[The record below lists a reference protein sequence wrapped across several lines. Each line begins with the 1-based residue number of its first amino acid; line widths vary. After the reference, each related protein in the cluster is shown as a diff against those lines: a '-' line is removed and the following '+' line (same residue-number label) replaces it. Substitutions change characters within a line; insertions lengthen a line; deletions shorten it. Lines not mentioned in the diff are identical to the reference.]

1 MTAKVLLLKGLDCPH
16 CGSVIENSAKNLE
29 GVRAAELNLLRQ
41 QLKIDL
47 SEDADSEV
55 IIKKITDLVAS
66 LEPEVE
72 VSEMTGGSD
81 PVSDADKSEDNSLRR
96 SVIKLLAAALIYAGA
111 ILWQHYNGN
120 NALTVVFFLLALLT
134 AGGEVIL
141 TACKNIVKGRV
152 FDENFLMSLATIG
165 AFAISDYK
173 EGVAV
178 MLFYQVGELFQS
190 YAVGR
195 SRKSISSLMDI
206 RPDYANLKVGDDYQR
221 VNPETVQIGDIIQVR
236 AGEKIPLDGVVL
248 NGFSMV
254 DTSALTGESVPRDIS
269 SGSDVLSGCINLNG
283 VLEVRV
289 TKVFGESTVMQIL
302 DLVENATGKKS
313 RSENFITRFARY
325 YTPVVVVCAILLA
338 VLPPVFVPGEI
349 FSDWLYRALVFL
361 VVSCPCAL
369 VISVPLGFFGG
380 IGGASRLGVLVK
392 GSNYLENLSKTDT
405 IVFDKT
411 GTLTKG
417 VFEVNDIYCEQ
428 LSGEDIVD
436 LAAHAECFSSHP
448 IAVSLRNALFD
459 YKLPLDEKRVSDV
472 QELAGF
478 GLSAKVDGKQ
488 VLVGNERLMKEH
500 NIKYTVHK
508 QIGTT
513 VFVAADG
520 EFCGQIVISDKL
532 KEDAKAAVDGLHRAG
547 VKNLVMLTGDNEDV
561 AAAVCSKLGID
572 SYYAELLP
580 GDKVKKVEALLAE
593 QKPERKL
600 AFVGDGINDAPVLA
614 RADIGIAMG
623 GLGSDA
629 AIEAADV
636 VLMNDEP
643 SKILSAIKIS
653 QRTLSIV
660 KQNIVFALTVK
671 FLVLILAA
679 FGIASMWLAVFADVG
694 VAFLAILNA
703 MRALSVRRI
712 DER

>member
-283 VLEVRV
+283 VLEIRV

-703 MRALSVRRI
+703 MRALSVRKI